1 MINDTI
7 NEGQMMMLISRGCF
21 FFNEKKLQHFSCAAG
36 KSRWVKKW
44 GSTAPA
50 PKELLCGLTIRKS
63 LRNGGRSW
71 MRMPKDPVGFF
82 VHPRKN

>member
-1 MINDTI
+1 M
-7 NEGQMMMLISRGCF
+7 F
-21 FFNEKKLQHFSCAAG
+21 FFYEKNFNTFVCRRKNPAEL
-36 KSRWVKKW
+36 KM

-71 MRMPKDPVGFF
+71 MRMPKDPVGIF
-82 VHPRKN
+82 V